1 MYSKI
6 KPIATKFLYAL
17 SFQFNKYM
25 CSHVHMYSHVYK
37 VAVLDDFATLNALGF
52 SILKFLSDTVSVELV
67 TLAYVKSSPPGLT
80 SI

>member
-1 MYSKI
+1 
-6 KPIATKFLYAL
+6 
-17 SFQFNKYM
+17 
-25 CSHVHMYSHVYK
+25 MYSHVYK